1 MHELGITQEIVA
13 IAAEA
18 AQGRRVTRV
27 TVEVGQFSGVMP
39 AALAFCFD
47 VAAKDT
53 VLEEAVLEIREI
65 PGRLRCNSCGADFPS
80 PDLVALCACGSH
92 DTSKIEG
99 DELLVR
105 TMELEETV

>member
-18 AQGRRVTRV
+18 AQGRRVKRV
-27 TVEVGQFSGVMP
+27 TVEVGQFSGVVP

-47 VAAKDT
+47 VVAKGT
-53 VLEEAVLEIREI
+53 ILGEAVLDIEEI
-65 PGRLRCNSCGADFPS
+65 PGRLRCNSCGADFSS
-80 PDLVALCACGSH
+80 PDLLALCACGSH
-92 DTSKIEG
+92 DTSRIGG

-105 TMELEETV
+105 KMEVEEAV